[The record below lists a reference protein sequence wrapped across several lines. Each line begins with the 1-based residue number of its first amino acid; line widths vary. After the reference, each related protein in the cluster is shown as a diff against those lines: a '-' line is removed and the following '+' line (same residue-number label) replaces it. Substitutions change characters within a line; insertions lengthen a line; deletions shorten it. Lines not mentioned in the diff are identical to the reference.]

1 MVIFVVSS
9 TPMYVPWVLVIGVR
23 AVRSPVTKVLENRW
37 DLKTFWTI
45 EVTNKKRPLYCPQ
58 GSGTLRQ
65 QLLMMHGN

>member
-23 AVRSPVTKVLENRW
+23 AVRSPVTKVLEHRW

-45 EVTNKKRPLYCPQ
+45 EVTNNK
-58 GSGTLRQ
+58 GSGA
-65 QLLMMHGN
+65 